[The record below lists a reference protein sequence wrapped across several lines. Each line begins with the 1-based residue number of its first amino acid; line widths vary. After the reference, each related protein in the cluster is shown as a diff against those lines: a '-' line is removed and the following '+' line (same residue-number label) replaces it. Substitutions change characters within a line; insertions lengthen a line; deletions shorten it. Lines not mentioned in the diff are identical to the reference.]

1 MSLFDL
7 SEKER
12 QQSLSHAVSL
22 VHDYYTNTTNRNVTP
37 DLDLDHIRQYVKDGM
52 TKADSLTNADKIN
65 HVFNGLE
72 SFAVQIAHPS
82 YFGLFNPRPAFPGI
96 VSDLLTATTNPQMA
110 AWSHNPFCYAVEE
123 FIIAEMG
130 KRFGFDHPD
139 GTFCSGGAEAN
150 QTAVLCALNH
160 KFPMYLTQGLQ
171 ALSSRPVL
179 YCSAETHHSIAKAAR
194 MCGLGSKSVRL
205 VPTNKQLQLKT
216 DDLSRMIDT
225 DLQDNMT
232 PFMIVATAGTTGPG
246 SIDDLNSLFQ
256 LSEKYETWF
265 HVDAAF
271 AGALCLTQ
279 KHKQILTG
287 IEHADSI
294 TVDIH
299 KWLSAPMGTGCFI
312 TRHQSILES
321 TFRITAEYMP
331 KDGNSQEATDP
342 YVRSIQWSR
351 RSLGLRFYMSL
362 LFFGWDGFEQ
372 TLNHH
377 MAMGELLKNKLIE
390 KGWQIQNHTAL
401 PIICFSKE
409 EYSDNNIADI
419 SAYIVNNKKAWISTY
434 PIHGK
439 QTLRA
444 CITNYATSEQELNDL
459 VNQLQ
464 TAEEELSLI

>member
-1 MSLFDL
+1 MALFDL
-7 SEKER
+7 SEEER
-12 QQSLSHAVSL
+12 QESLSHAVSL
-22 VHDYYTNTTNRNVTP
+22 VHDYYTNTSNRNVTP
-37 DLDLDHIRQYVKDGM
+37 DLDLDHIRQYVKNGM
-52 TKADSLTNADKIN
+52 SKASSSSNKDVID
-65 HVFNGLE
+65 HVFHGLE
-72 SFAVQIAHPS
+72 SYAVQIAHPS
-82 YFGLFNPRPAFPGI
+82 YFGLFNPRPAFPSI
-96 VSDLLTATTNPQMA
+96 LSDLFTATTNPQMA
-110 AWSHNPFCYAVEE
+110 AWSHNPFCFAVEE
-123 FIIAEMG
+123 YIIEELG
-130 KRFGFDHPD
+130 KRFGFEHPD

-171 ALSSRPVL
+171 ALPSRPVL
-179 YCSAETHHSIAKAAR
+179 YCSAETHHSIANAAR

-205 VPTNKQLQLKT
+205 VPTNDQLQLKT
-216 DDLSRMIDT
+216 DDLARMIDA
-225 DLQDNMT
+225 DLQENMT

-256 LSEKYETWF
+256 LSEKYHTWF

-279 KHKQILTG
+279 KHKHILTG

-299 KWLSAPMGTGCFI
+299 KWLSAPMGTGCFV

-331 KDGNSQEATDP
+331 KDGDPDQAIDP

-377 MAMGELLKNKLIE
+377 MKMGDMLKNKLIE
-390 KGWQIQNHTAL
+390 QDWKIHNHTTL
-401 PIICFSKE
+401 PIICFSKDN
-409 EYSDNNIADI
+409 YSDDNITDI
-419 SAYIVNNKKAWISTY
+419 CAHIVKGKKAWISTY

-444 CITNYATSEQELNDL
+444 CITNYATSEDELNDL
-459 VNQLQ
+459 VNRLQ
-464 TAEEELSLI
+464 TAQAKLNL